1 MCVHDITDEKA
12 TLAAALRQQV
22 RVLCWV
28 MTSPETV
35 SSKAQHVKATWG
47 SRCNVLLFMSSEHD
61 RQLPAVGLNVS
72 EGHDNLWGK
81 TRAAFAYIYNHYRDD
96 ADWFFKA
103 DDDTYVIVE
112 NLRLLLRVRFEHC
125 LFKF

>member
-1 MCVHDITDEKA
+1 MTDEKA
-12 TLAAALRQQV
+12 TLATDLQQKV

-35 SSKAQHVKATWG
+35 SYKARHVKATWG
-47 SRCNVLLFMSSEHD
+47 SRCNVLLFMSSERD
-61 RQLPAVGLNVS
+61 RHLPAVGLNVS

-81 TRAAFAYIYNHYRDD
+81 TRAAFAYIYSHHRDD

-112 NLRLLLRVRFEHC
+112 NLRLLLMVGFEH
-125 LFKF
+125 LVHQP